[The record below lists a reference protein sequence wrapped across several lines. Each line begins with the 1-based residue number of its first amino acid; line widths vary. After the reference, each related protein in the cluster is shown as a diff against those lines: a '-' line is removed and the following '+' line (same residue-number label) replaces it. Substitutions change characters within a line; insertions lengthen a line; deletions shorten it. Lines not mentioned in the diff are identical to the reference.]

1 MLKLRLL
8 LSFLLTGAIMLVA
21 AAPGRA
27 DSAAAILAQHFAYVG
42 WSGGAPPFHSLVTEI
57 KIFNKSGKL
66 QYAGQIRYLG
76 LAYREDTRSVR
87 TGRENSKG
95 FTGTI
100 AWQTDSNGFTT
111 PQLGDSAR
119 LAIDRDII
127 FSEAYSSFPASVRPA
142 LRVAGVR
149 YPVIR
154 ISPQHLPSFDLAF
167 NPENGALVQATI
179 APDTDFTEVLQVDA
193 YSEVLPGKRMISAFH
208 FQSYGY
214 RYKLSEFQP
223 NVSLPVDEVEPPSQT
238 ATWTYANPNPFP
250 ISITQH
256 RVLVKASVNGV
267 PGTFIIDS
275 GADGIVFSRKF
286 AKAAHLTDVGHATAE
301 GVAGASQES
310 LVRVKSI
317 DIGGNTLSN
326 VNASSM
332 NGNGL
337 GADGLIGFPL
347 FADAVTTI
355 DFTNG
360 TLQLQDPNQTHPSKL
375 AGIHAIIDLSSGIP
389 QVPMKIDGRI
399 PVDTFLD
406 TGDPYLV
413 LIPKSLVFQEHL
425 TMLVDNTLG
434 GYFSSHVAVG
444 GVGGRYQI
452 GHCGRLDSIAFG
464 QIVYQNPKT
473 CETTSFI
480 GYRALVGL
488 DFLRHFKRIIF
499 DYPQSRMIF
508 VPKV

>member
-1 MLKLRLL
+1 M
-8 LSFLLTGAIMLVA
+8 
-21 AAPGRA
+21 
-27 DSAAAILAQHFAYVG
+27 
-42 WSGGAPPFHSLVTEI
+42 
-57 KIFNKSGKL
+57 
-66 QYAGQIRYLG
+66 
-76 LAYREDTRSVR
+76 
-87 TGRENSKG
+87 
-95 FTGTI
+95 
-100 AWQTDSNGFTT
+100 
-111 PQLGDSAR
+111 
-119 LAIDRDII
+119 
-127 FSEAYSSFPASVRPA
+127 
-142 LRVAGVR
+142 
-149 YPVIR
+149 
-154 ISPQHLPSFDLAF
+154 
-167 NPENGALVQATI
+167 
-179 APDTDFTEVLQVDA
+179 
-193 YSEVLPGKRMISAFH
+193 
-208 FQSYGY
+208 
-214 RYKLSEFQP
+214 
-223 NVSLPVDEVEPPSQT
+223 
-238 ATWTYANPNPFP
+238 
-250 ISITQH
+250 
-256 RVLVKASVNGV
+256 
-267 PGTFIIDS
+267 
-275 GADGIVFSRKF
+275 
-286 AKAAHLTDVGHATAE
+286 
-301 GVAGASQES
+301 
-310 LVRVKSI
+310 
-317 DIGGNTLSN
+317 SN